1 MDLSIVIPV
10 HDDVRIERCV
20 RSIDENVEIV
30 IAVDR
35 PTEEVSGIVKKL
47 GVKSVDVPEQNLGIC
62 YNAGMDAATHELVLF
77 MDSDCIFDQ
86 GAIAKMHAGKQTNP
100 EALVRGQVVFQQN
113 SLQSRITKSARE
125 VTTANVPYA
134 FIPPLLID
142 KNVFQR
148 INDGYRFAEDV
159 GWCVDYEFE
168 LRRTKAEVPLIHQ
181 TDARIF
187 HDPIS
192 IKSDLR
198 SAFKYGT
205 GKRKRHKR
213 TGEKVNFLEVL
224 REPILRGFREAG
236 PVTGLYLVLW
246 KSALYSGYYSQ
257 KYGLNNIGR

>member
-10 HDDVRIERCV
+10 HDDTRVDRCV
-20 RSIDENVEIV
+20 RSIDENVEVV
-30 IAVDR
+30 IALNR
-35 PTEEVSGIVKKL
+35 PTEEVTGIVKRL
-47 GVKSVDVPEQNLGIC
+47 GVKSVDVTEQNLGMC
-62 YNAGMDAATHELVLF
+62 YNAGMDASASQIVLF
-77 MDSDCIFDQ
+77 MDSDCVFEP
-86 GAIAKMHAGKQTNP
+86 GAIAKMYAGKKDSP
-100 EALVRGQVVFQQN
+100 EALVRGEVVFQQD
-113 SLQSRITKSARE
+113 SLQSKITKSARE

-134 FIPPLLID
+134 FIPPLLIN

-168 LRRTKAEVPLIHQ
+168 LRRSRAEVPLVHL

-198 SAFKYGT
+198 SAFRYGT
-205 GKRKRHKR
+205 GKRIRHER
-213 TGEKVNFLEVL
+213 TREKVNFLEVL

-236 PVTGLYLVLW
+236 FATGLYLVLW
-246 KSALYSGYYSQ
+246 KSALYAGYYSQ
-257 KYGLNNIGR
+257 KYGLNNIDR